1 MPKHKLLYDYLTE
14 RAEDISQTW
23 FDTLHDTDPDSVYA
37 STDPAVLTNLK
48 KQNLAF
54 NYQLNRIF
62 SEEKEVYTAAL
73 EKWAFEAARDKE
85 HLKTPIHYIIRE
97 FIRVRDLYVGHVKQ
111 FTRLH
116 SDTVTEEDAEDIF
129 HTLIKSFD
137 VVIHIF
143 IEEIF
148 PLIKQ
153 GFKKRI
159 SLAIP
164 TFFDVRN
171 LSVLCKIE
179 YNKLNIWG
187 GLGELEGVLKGQT
200 HHTLPG
206 YSQTIADECIK
217 KSPLRGFFYVP
228 TGRSANFRVPTG
240 RSVILTSDDA

>member
-23 FDTLHDTDPDSVYA
+23 FDTLHETDPDSVYA

-73 EKWAFEAARDKE
+73 EKWAFKAARDKE

-116 SDTVTEEDAEDIF
+116 TDTVTEEDAEDIF

-148 PLIKQ
+148 LLIKQ
-153 GFKKRI
+153 GFKKRL

-164 TFFDVRN
+164 TFFDVRK
-171 LSVLCKIE
+171 LVLLCKIE

-187 GLGELEGVLKGQT
+187 GLGELLGDIKRTDAPHSSRLFTNNER
-200 HHTLPG
+200 H
-206 YSQTIADECIK
+206 ERK
-217 KSPLRGFFYVP
+217 KSPVRGFFYVP

-240 RSVILTSDDA
+240 RSVILTSDDS